1 MIIKEGKNK
10 PATSQFLSPRTSIC
24 KPNPKSSVN
33 PFEEHVIRNTIYT
46 FATIH
51 KRRPTMKAVYES
63 VRNEGIVT
71 GKLSSFRKIVKKLG
85 FRWRTMEDNRKLLI
99 EKTDIRAKRTE
110 FLRKLKKYKSENRN
124 IVYSDE
130 TYIHSSHTVPKG
142 WDDGRNKCIKSPV
155 SKGQRLII
163 LHCGGKNGF
172 VENAALI
179 FKSGQKTC
187 DYHDDMNHQNYIKW
201 LKDKLLPN
209 LPSNSVLVID
219 NASYHNVTLEKCPT
233 SASKKDIM
241 KKWLTERNIFFDE
254 SETKPELYSKVLIA
268 KPKNPVYAVDQLLA
282 QHGHSVLR
290 LPPYHPELNPIEKIW
305 AILKNEVAARNTTF
319 KLADVLEL
327 AKIRL
332 NEITPEIW
340 ANTCRHVDK
349 VEEEYFSREYI
360 LDEAH
365 EIIINLDDD
374 SESSETELS
383 DSDDDYGY
391 NNDL

>member
-1 MIIKEGKNK
+1 
-10 PATSQFLSPRTSIC
+10 
-24 KPNPKSSVN
+24 
-33 PFEEHVIRNTIYT
+33 
-46 FATIH
+46 
-51 KRRPTMKAVYES
+51 
-63 VRNEGIVT
+63 
-71 GKLSSFRKIVKKLG
+71 
-85 FRWRTMEDNRKLLI
+85 
-99 EKTDIRAKRTE
+99 
-110 FLRKLKKYKSENRN
+110 
-124 IVYSDE
+124 
-130 TYIHSSHTVPKG
+130 
-142 WDDGRNKCIKSPV
+142 
-155 SKGQRLII
+155 
-163 LHCGGKNGF
+163 
-172 VENAALI
+172 
-179 FKSGQKTC
+179 
-187 DYHDDMNHQNYIKW
+187 MNHQNYMKW

>member
-1 MIIKEGKNK
+1 
-10 PATSQFLSPRTSIC
+10 
-24 KPNPKSSVN
+24 
-33 PFEEHVIRNTIYT
+33 
-46 FATIH
+46 
-51 KRRPTMKAVYES
+51 
-63 VRNEGIVT
+63 
-71 GKLSSFRKIVKKLG
+71 
-85 FRWRTMEDNRKLLI
+85 
-99 EKTDIRAKRTE
+99 
-110 FLRKLKKYKSENRN
+110 
-124 IVYSDE
+124 
-130 TYIHSSHTVPKG
+130 
-142 WDDGRNKCIKSPV
+142 
-155 SKGQRLII
+155 
-163 LHCGGKNGF
+163 
-172 VENAALI
+172 
-179 FKSGQKTC
+179 
-187 DYHDDMNHQNYIKW
+187 MNHQNYMKW
-201 LKDKLLPN
+201 LKDELLPN

-268 KPKNPVYAVDQLLA
+268 KPKNPVYAIDQLLA

-290 LPPYHPELNPIEKIW
+290 LPSYHPELNPIENIW

-332 NEITPEIW
+332 NEIAPEIW
-340 ANTCRHVDK
+340 ANTSRHVDK

>member
-1 MIIKEGKNK
+1 M
-10 PATSQFLSPRTSIC
+10 
-24 KPNPKSSVN
+24 
-33 PFEEHVIRNTIYT
+33 
-46 FATIH
+46 
-51 KRRPTMKAVYES
+51 
-63 VRNEGIVT
+63 
-71 GKLSSFRKIVKKLG
+71 
-85 FRWRTMEDNRKLLI
+85 
-99 EKTDIRAKRTE
+99 
-110 FLRKLKKYKSENRN
+110 
-124 IVYSDE
+124 
-130 TYIHSSHTVPKG
+130 
-142 WDDGRNKCIKSPV
+142 
-155 SKGQRLII
+155 
-163 LHCGGKNGF
+163 
-172 VENAALI
+172 
-179 FKSGQKTC
+179 
-187 DYHDDMNHQNYIKW
+187 KW

-219 NASYHNVTLEKCPT
+219 NASYYNVTLDKCPT

-268 KPKNPVYAVDQLLA
+268 KPKNAVYAVDQLLA

-305 AILKNEVAARNTTF
+305 TILKNEVAARNTTF

-383 DSDDDYGY
+383 DSDDDDGY